1 MLPPLNLARTYCPF
15 QTCALDHLKRTCQIR
30 IQSFPTISRIRNRFF
45 LRRDSE
51 TPGGR
56 VEGLSILRRER
67 ENAWI
72 DTSRHYP
79 QRQRLCTDSART
91 LINVRK
97 SAVAEDPLQRVLK
110 SEEATLI
117 EQNPGL
123 LRQLMSSLMTV
134 FVEQKKIEAAE
145 TLRSRADALFLSKAS
160 TDEREALIR
169 GFRLAHLF
177 SRICSP
183 QTPDGETL
191 KQNWKASC

>member
-1 MLPPLNLARTYCPF
+1 MLTLLLLLESLALGLLQKKFNSARTHSQGLYLARHYPANSLPSLTIAMLPPLNLARTYCPF

-79 QRQRLCTDSART
+79 QRQRLCTD
-91 LINVRK
+91 
-97 SAVAEDPLQRVLK
+97 LQRVLK

-117 EQNPGL
+117 EQNPG
-123 LRQLMSSLMTV
+123 
-134 FVEQKKIEAAE
+134 FA
-145 TLRSRADALFLSKAS
+145 
-160 TDEREALIR
+160 
-169 GFRLAHLF
+169 
-177 SRICSP
+177 
-183 QTPDGETL
+183 
-191 KQNWKASC
+191 

>member
-1 MLPPLNLARTYCPF
+1 MLSCHIDWPSPLEKEKTLGLTH
-15 QTCALDHLKRTCQIR
+15 LD
-30 IQSFPTISRIRNRFF
+30 TI
-45 LRRDSE
+45 
-51 TPGGR
+51 
-56 VEGLSILRRER
+56 LSVK
-67 ENAWI
+67 
-72 DTSRHYP
+72 
-79 QRQRLCTDSART
+79 DSARS

-123 LRQLMSSLMTV
+123 LRQLMSSLTTM
-134 FVEQKKIEAAE
+134 FVEQKKIEAAQ

-160 TDEREALIR
+160 TDEREALMR

-183 QTPDGETL
+183 RTPDGETL
-191 KQNWKASC
+191 KQNWKAKLLSCGVPRRAVADSSNRSNR